1 MKTIKKNKIGII
13 IPYFGK
19 LPNYFSF
26 YLKGCEFN
34 TNVVDIH
41 FIHDQDIAFDLPQN
55 FFHHRLSLSDFNKL
69 ATLKLGIEIVIKNPY
84 KLCDFKPLYGH
95 VFEDILMDYEFW
107 GYGDIDIVYG
117 DLSKFYSE
125 LNLKKYDIFTFRE
138 YIISGALTIMK
149 NNSYFKMLYK
159 KNYKINELLISE
171 KYCGFDEAADKIALC
186 RKRKPAFELLHIDN
200 ILCWTSIIQQ
210 EFYEDR
216 LNLYSKYELI
226 EAISFNNIY
235 MISNGELTMGF
246 DEFAAYHLVT
256 EKKISKFVIPNW
268 KEIPNQFFITPTG
281 FYKKIDFSFF
291 LISHFR
297 EIKFKIQ
304 NFTKRVCDSINYR
317 LKLKLK

>member
-26 YLKGCEFN
+26 FLKGCEFN
-34 TNVVDIH
+34 ANVVDIH

-84 KLCDFKPLYGH
+84 KFCDFKPIYGH

-107 GYGDIDIVYG
+107 GYGDIDIIYG
-117 DLSKFYSE
+117 DLSKFYTD
-125 LNLKKYDIFTFRE
+125 LNLDKYDLITFRE
-138 YIISGALTIMK
+138 YIISGALTILK
-149 NNSYFKMLYK
+149 NNEYFKKLYLK
-159 KNYKINELLISE
+159 SPNVLDILKDENCYA
-171 KYCGFDEAADKIALC
+171 FDESSGKIAYC
-186 RKRKPAFELLHIDN
+186 RKRIPAFQLIEIDK
-200 ILCWTSIIQQ
+200 IVCWTSIIQK
-210 EFYEDR
+210 EFYEGR

-235 MISNGELTMGF
+235 MISKGELTMGL

-256 EKKISKFVIPNW
+256 EKRLSKFVIPNW

-304 NFTKRVCDSINYR
+304 NFTKRVYDSINYR
-317 LKLKLK
+317 LKLNK